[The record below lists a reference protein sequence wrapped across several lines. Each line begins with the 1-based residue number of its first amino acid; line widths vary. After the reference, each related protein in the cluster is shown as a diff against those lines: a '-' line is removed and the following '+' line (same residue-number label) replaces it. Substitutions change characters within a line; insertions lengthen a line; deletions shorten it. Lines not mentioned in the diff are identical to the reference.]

1 MKGFFNEFKEFLT
14 KGNLLAIAVGF
25 VMGVTFAALIS
36 SFVDNIIMPIV
47 AIPFGEPNFDSVMVI
62 DINDAQIRVGA
73 FITTLVTFIAVALV
87 LFVVLKA
94 YNKATGGEAGVAPPP
109 DVALLTEIR
118 DILKSGQQGS

>member
-1 MKGFFNEFKEFLT
+1 MKGFLNEFKDFLT
-14 KGNLLAIAVGF
+14 KGNLLGIAVGF

-62 DINDAQIRVGA
+62 DINDAEIRVGS

-87 LFVVLKA
+87 LFVILKA
-94 YNKATGGEAGVAPPP
+94 YNRATGSAAGVAPPA

-118 DILKSGQQGS
+118 DILKSGQQGG

>member
-1 MKGFFNEFKEFLT
+1 MKSFLNEFKDFLT
-14 KGNLLAIAVGF
+14 KGNLLGIAVGF

-87 LFVVLKA
+87 LFLILKA
-94 YNKATGGEAGVAPPP
+94 YNKATSSQAGIAPPP